1 MQVTYKD
8 HMGSDL
14 QVVNAARVSFSGESE
29 WADQY
34 EYDCSLEDRNSYS
47 DYAPTLKP
55 KDEHLIKFLARGCTT
70 KDWDQLFCDV
80 AVAGHDECV
89 HTETTDTDK
98 LRDLLN
104 HVKRMPSHWV
114 PFANG
119 GQIKMH
125 FKVPLFVARQLQK
138 HTAGFNPWSE
148 VSRRYVDSDPE
159 FYVPGVWRGRS
170 ADKKQGSSGE
180 AQASKGYFY
189 YEYQDDDSKIPYKWQ
204 VGVDTPLSDV
214 YDNHNDR
221 CLSFYRDLLDK
232 DVCPEQARMVLPQA
246 MMTEFVWSGNLYAW
260 ASLYN
265 TRSWGDSQA
274 ETANVAQ
281 QIKTIVE
288 PLFPVS
294 WRELTQ

>member
-1 MQVTYKD
+1 MKVTYKN
-8 HMGSDL
+8 HYGSDL
-14 QVVNAARVSFSGESE
+14 EVVNAARVSFSGESE

-47 DYAPTLKP
+47 DYTPTLKP

-70 KDWDQLFCDV
+70 KDWDGIVEDVTGCGSGQAYDDFSCNPVTELECD
-80 AVAGHDECV
+80 ALD
-89 HTETTDTDK
+89 DK
-98 LRDLLN
+98 LQDLLN

-119 GQIKMH
+119 GQIKLH

-159 FYVPGVWRGRS
+159 FYVPDVWRGRS
-170 ADKKQGSSGE
+170 ADKKQGSTGE
-180 AQASKGYFY
+180 ITS
-189 YEYQDDDSKIPYKWQ
+189 SC
-204 VGVDTPLSDV
+204 V
-214 YDNHNDR
+214 YDAGGELTHPKFAAD
-221 CLSFYRDLLDK
+221 
-232 DVCPEQARMVLPQA
+232 DVNELALHTYNSMVAAGVAPEQARMVLPQS
-246 MMTEFVWSGNLYAW
+246 MYTEFVWSGNLYAW

-274 ETANVAQ
+274 ETANVAE
-281 QIKTIVE
+281 QIKAIVE

-294 WRELTQ
+294 FKELTQ

>member
-14 QVVNAARVSFSGESE
+14 EVVNAARVSFSGESG
-29 WADQY
+29 WDDVRY
-34 EYDCSLEDRNSYS
+34 LK
-47 DYAPTLKP
+47 LKP

-70 KDWDQLFCDV
+70 KDWDELCNSVALAGRDV
-80 AVAGHDECV
+80 SELYDGETADEA
-89 HTETTDTDK
+89 HDK
-98 LRDLLN
+98 LLELLN

-159 FYVPGVWRGRS
+159 FYVPDVWRGRS
-170 ADKKQGSSGE
+170 ADKKQGSTGVVESSEGQGRAVSLHNRIILKMYKRMIE
-180 AQASKGYFY
+180 A
-189 YEYQDDDSKIPYKWQ
+189 
-204 VGVDTPLSDV
+204 GVA
-214 YDNHNDR
+214 
-221 CLSFYRDLLDK
+221 
-232 DVCPEQARMVLPQA
+232 PEQARMVLPQS
-246 MMTEFVWSGNLYAW
+246 MYTEFVWSGNLYAW

-281 QIKTIVE
+281 QIKAIVE

-294 WRELTQ
+294 WSELSQ

>member
-1 MQVTYKD
+1 MKVTYKG

-14 QVVNAARVSFSGESE
+14 EVVNAARVSFLGESTWHDPNNE
-29 WADQY
+29 
-34 EYDCSLEDRNSYS
+34 
-47 DYAPTLKP
+47 PVLKL
-55 KDEHLIKFLARGCTT
+55 KDMYLIKFLARGCTSN
-70 KDWDQLFCDV
+70 DWNSLV
-80 AVAGHDECV
+80 KSIV
-89 HTETTDTDK
+89 DTGYDIAIVGP
-98 LRDLLN
+98 DLMQELLMK
-104 HVKRMPSHWV
+104 VKRMPSHWV

-159 FYVPGVWRGRS
+159 FYVPDVWRGRS
-170 ADKKQGSSGE
+170 ADKKQGSTGVVPLDKLDAYTCNHIEEDWDGTAGGE
-180 AQASKGYFY
+180 LGI
-189 YEYQDDDSKIPYKWQ
+189 EYNADTHYPECSLQDDVNDSTENMKSLYLQ
-204 VGVDTPLSDV
+204 
-214 YDNHNDR
+214 
-221 CLSFYRDLLDK
+221 LLK
-232 DVCPEQARMVLPQA
+232 AKVAPEQARMVLPQS
-246 MMTEFVWSGNLYAW
+246 MYTEFVWSGNLYAW

-281 QIKTIVE
+281 QIKAIVE

-294 WRELTQ
+294 WSSLTQ

>member
-1 MQVTYKD
+1 MRPVQSKGQSNETRGNKMKVSYRG

-14 QVVNAARVSFSGESE
+14 DCCNAARVSFSSESE
-29 WADQY
+29 WDV
-34 EYDCSLEDRNSYS
+34 EYDCKDSTGRQVLS
-47 DYAPTLKP
+47 P
-55 KDEHLIKFLARGCTT
+55 KDQHLIKFLARGCTT
-70 KDWDQLFCDV
+70 KDWDGLVDDV
-80 AVAGHDECV
+80 V
-89 HTETTDTDK
+89 HVSDSIGCEAKDHEVEALK
-98 LRDLLN
+98 GILN

-148 VSRRYVDSDPE
+148 VSRRYVDSTPE
-159 FYVPGVWRGRS
+159 FYSPDVWRGRS
-170 ADKKQGSSGE
+170 EDKKQGSSGVC
-180 AQASKGYFY
+180 QPPMWI
-189 YEYQDDDSKIPYKWQ
+189 DSMMNQ
-204 VGVDTPLSDV
+204 VLDLYDQMIHDGVA
-214 YDNHNDR
+214 
-221 CLSFYRDLLDK
+221 
-232 DVCPEQARMVLPQA
+232 PEQARMILPQS
-246 MMTEFVWSGNLYAW
+246 MYTEFVWSGNLYAW

-281 QIKTIVE
+281 QIKAIVE